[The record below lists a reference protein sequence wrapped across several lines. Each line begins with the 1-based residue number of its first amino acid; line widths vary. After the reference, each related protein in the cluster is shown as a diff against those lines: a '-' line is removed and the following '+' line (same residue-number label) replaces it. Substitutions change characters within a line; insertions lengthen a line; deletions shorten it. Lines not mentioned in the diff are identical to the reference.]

1 MAPTMIRRIFEAR
14 EMGWFRHQMALIQ
27 ASRDLRG
34 TVMMSER
41 LGFAT
46 LDGSDLGL
54 MRAQGSVLFILGS
67 GETVEELTPQ
77 QWNLVSQNVSVG
89 INSWAVHD
97 FVPDAYSF
105 EEVESESYSDV
116 SSTLSLLLAR
126 REVIVRRPR
135 ILMLRPHA
143 LTSSSR
149 IVSVPDE
156 LRAEV
161 RLYGRTA
168 VVTRDINNLGS
179 DIGRVL
185 RAMLSSNIHP
195 GISLDA
201 GMSVSRL
208 ITLGAR
214 AGFGTIVLV
223 GIDLNSPRY
232 FFDVNPGYWER
243 RAVAPFDQW
252 RNRGLVHDTEETVT
266 RSFRATE
273 FIPALAGAT
282 WSVFGT
288 RVFISSENSALSP
301 FLPVFRWNNERDL
314 V

>member
-14 EMGWFRHQMALIQ
+14 EMGWFRHQVALIQ

-126 REVIVRRPR
+126 REVIARRPR

-168 VVTRDINNLGS
+168 VVTRDLNNLGS

-185 RAMLSSNIHP
+185 RAMLSRNIHP

>member
-34 TVMMSER
+34 TVMMSQR
-41 LGFAT
+41 LGFAA
-46 LDGSDLGL
+46 LDDSDLGL

-97 FVPDAYSF
+97 FVPDAYSL

-126 REVIVRRPR
+126 REVIARRPR

-185 RAMLSSNIHP
+185 RAMLSRNIHP

-232 FFDVNPGYWER
+232 FFDINPGYWER

-273 FIPALAGAT
+273 LIPALAGAT

>member
-1 MAPTMIRRIFEAR
+1 
-14 EMGWFRHQMALIQ
+14 
-27 ASRDLRG
+27 
-34 TVMMSER
+34 MMSQR

-46 LDGSDLGL
+46 LDDSDLGL

-126 REVIVRRPR
+126 REVIARRPR

-185 RAMLSSNIHP
+185 RAMLSRNIHP

-273 FIPALAGAT
+273 FIPALAAAT